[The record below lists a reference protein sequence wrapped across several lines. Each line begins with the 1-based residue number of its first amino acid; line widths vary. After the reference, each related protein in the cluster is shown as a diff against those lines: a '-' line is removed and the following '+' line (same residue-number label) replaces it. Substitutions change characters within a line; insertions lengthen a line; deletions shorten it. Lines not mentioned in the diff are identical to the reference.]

1 MKEFKGTHGPWKAVQ
16 QYDDEISVVDGGGFK
31 VVTAERIAIL
41 MDWDK
46 KGFEHWADEGGS
58 RNLYGSEQFANA
70 HLIAAA
76 PDLLEA
82 LQGFVDLFPDVI
94 DGDAIMPALD
104 KGYAA
109 IAKAIGEEE

>member
-1 MKEFKGTHGPWKAVQ
+1 MKYSQGPWKWEGKVLCN
-16 QYDDEISVVDGGGFK
+16 EKNIIGG
-31 VVTAERIAIL
+31 E
-41 MDWDK
+41 DWD
-46 KGFEHWADEGGS
+46 FSA
-58 RNLYGSEQFANA
+58 ANKR
-70 HLIAAA
+70 LIAAA

-82 LQGFVDLFPDVI
+82 LQEFVDLFPDVI

>member
-1 MKEFKGTHGPWKAVQ
+1 MKYSQGPWKWEGKVLCN
-16 QYDDEISVVDGGGFK
+16 EKNIVGGG
-31 VVTAERIAIL
+31 
-41 MDWDK
+41 DWD
-46 KGFEHWADEGGS
+46 FSD
-58 RNLYGSEQFANA
+58 ANKRM
-70 HLIAAA
+70 IAAA

-82 LQGFVDLFPDVI
+82 LQEFVDLFPDVI

>member
-1 MKEFKGTHGPWKAVQ
+1 MKYSQGPWKWEGKVLCN
-16 QYDDEISVVDGGGFK
+16 EKNIIGGG
-31 VVTAERIAIL
+31 
-41 MDWDK
+41 DWD
-46 KGFEHWADEGGS
+46 FSA
-58 RNLYGSEQFANA
+58 ANKR
-70 HLIAAA
+70 LIAAA

-82 LQGFVDLFPDVI
+82 LQEFVDLFPDVI

>member
-1 MKEFKGTHGPWKAVQ
+1 MKYSPGPWKWEGKVLCN
-16 QYDDEISVVDGGGFK
+16 EKNIVGGG
-31 VVTAERIAIL
+31 
-41 MDWDK
+41 DWD
-46 KGFEHWADEGGS
+46 FSA
-58 RNLYGSEQFANA
+58 ANKR
-70 HLIAAA
+70 LIAAA

-82 LQGFVDLFPDVI
+82 LQEFVDLFPDVI